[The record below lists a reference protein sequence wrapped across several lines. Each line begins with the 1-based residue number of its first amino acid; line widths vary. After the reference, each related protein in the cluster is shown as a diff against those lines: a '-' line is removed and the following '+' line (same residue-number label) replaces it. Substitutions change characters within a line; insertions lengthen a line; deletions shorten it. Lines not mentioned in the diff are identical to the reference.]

1 MCQCQCE
8 CECGLHQYAHT
19 HGSRSLWR
27 LPPPFFCF
35 CTAVAA
41 RGLDIP
47 AVDWI
52 VQYDA
57 PDEPTVSAAF
67 FLFFSTTR
75 NLRKGG

>member
-1 MCQCQCE
+1 MSVA
-8 CECGLHQYAHT
+8 YTSTHT
-19 HGSRSLWR
+19 LMEAVPYGVC
-27 LPPPFFCF
+27 PPPFFCF